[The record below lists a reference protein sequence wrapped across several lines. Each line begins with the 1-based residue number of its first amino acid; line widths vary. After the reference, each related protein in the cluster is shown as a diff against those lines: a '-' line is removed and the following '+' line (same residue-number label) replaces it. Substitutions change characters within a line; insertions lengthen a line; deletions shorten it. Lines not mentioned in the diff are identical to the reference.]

1 MEAALH
7 RAGRRDTVQLV
18 AVSKTVSAERI
29 HEAYEWGIRHFG
41 ENRVQELEA
50 KRAALDLPEAVW
62 HMVGHLQRNK
72 ASRAVELFARVDSV
86 DSFAL
91 AEKLAADAR
100 EQGRTLPILLEV
112 HLGDEPTKH
121 GLSPQELLPVARA
134 IARLPGL
141 QLDGL
146 MTLPP
151 WFHDPEKVRPFFRQL
166 RELAERINGE
176 RIAASPLRE
185 LSMGMSADFEVAI
198 EEGATQIRVGTAL
211 FGQRRDP

>member
-18 AVSKTVSAERI
+18 AVSKTVPVERI
-29 HEAYEWGIRHFG
+29 REAYECGIRHFG
-41 ENRVQELEA
+41 ENRVQEFEA

-86 DSFAL
+86 DSLAL
-91 AEKLAADAR
+91 AEKLSAAAQ

-121 GLSPQELLPVARA
+121 GVEPQELLLVARA
-134 IARLPGL
+134 VARLPGL
-141 QLDGL
+141 QWDGL
-146 MTLPP
+146 MALPP
-151 WFHDPEKVRPFFRQL
+151 WFGDSEKVRPFFRQL
-166 RELAERINGE
+166 REFAEKINRERITP
-176 RIAASPLRE
+176 SPLHE

-198 EEGATQIRVGTAL
+198 EEGATQIRLGTAL
-211 FGQRRDP
+211 FGPRRDS